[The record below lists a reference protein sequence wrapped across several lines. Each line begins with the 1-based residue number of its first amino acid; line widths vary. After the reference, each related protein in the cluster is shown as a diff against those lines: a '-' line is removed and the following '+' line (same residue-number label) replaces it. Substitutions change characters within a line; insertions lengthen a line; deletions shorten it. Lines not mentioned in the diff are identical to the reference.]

1 MASDAKTVNEPVFAK
16 VAHGGNHPG

>member
-1 MASDAKTVNEPVFAK
+1 MASDAKTVDEPVFAK